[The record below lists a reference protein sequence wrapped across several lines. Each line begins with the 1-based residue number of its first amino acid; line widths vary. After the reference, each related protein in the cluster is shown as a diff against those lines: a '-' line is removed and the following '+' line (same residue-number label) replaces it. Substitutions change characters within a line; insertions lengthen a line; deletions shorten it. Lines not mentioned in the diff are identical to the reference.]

1 MTYPQQP
8 YGGQQPDPYGQGQQP
23 GQYGGGYQQTPPGGY
38 QQQPPTGQYPAGYD
52 PAAQYPPTGQYG
64 GFPGGQYGGG
74 YGGPPPEKKNTG
86 MIVAV
91 VAIVVLLLGGLG
103 VTGFVAPG
111 FFLSDDKKNA
121 GGGGTTTS
129 QQPEGAAADEFI
141 DELVKAAD
149 DKDASALKGM
159 ACDDAKSSVDSAIED
174 ISEIS
179 GAKLSDTEEVS
190 DSEVTAKLA
199 ITVDGDDGD
208 YDATVVKPDG
218 SKDWCWDDIIPAS
231 GGGGGLPTGD
241 PSSDPSTE
249 APPTGS
255 GGSGSSGSDGEG
267 EDFVQGFLDA
277 VNGGD
282 GAGAKGK
289 LCSDSSSEGDID
301 DAITGK
307 ASLQMDTAGM
317 ESQSEY
323 VGVDLKGTLNGAP
336 TSAARTSAFVQD
348 GGWCIF
354 TFYAF

>member
-38 QQQPPTGQYPAGYD
+38 QQQPTGQYPGYD
-52 PAAQYPPTGQYG
+52 PTAQYPQTGQYG

-74 YGGPPPEKKNTG
+74 YGGPPPPEKKNTG

-121 GGGGTTTS
+121 GGGSDTSTS
-129 QQPEGAAADEFI
+129 QKPEGVAADDFI

-159 ACDDAKSSVDSAIED
+159 ACDGAKSNVDSAITD
-174 ISEIS
+174 IDEIS
-179 GAKLSDTEEVS
+179 GATLSGTDEVS

-199 ITVDGDDGD
+199 ITVNGDDED
-208 YDATVVKPDG
+208 YNATVVKPDG
-218 SKDWCWDDIIPAS
+218 SKDWCWDDIEPVS
-231 GGGGGLPTGD
+231 GGGGLPTGD
-241 PSSDPSTE
+241 PSAGPASTSE
-249 APPTGS
+249 APPTGG
-255 GGSGSSGSDGEG
+255 GGSGGEG

-282 GAGAKGK
+282 AADAKGK

-307 ASLQMDTAGM
+307 ANLQMDAAGM
-317 ESQSEY
+317 ESQAEY